1 MFRNRCGN
9 TGNISFLE
17 GVAPDERR
25 SHLAADDDERNGIHV
40 GRGNAG
46 NHVAD
51 ARAGRSKADTGLTRG
66 TGIAVSGVDSS
77 LFVSCQDMGKFG
89 FI

>member
-9 TGNISFLE
+9 TGDISFLE
-17 GVAPDERR
+17 GVAPDEGRR
-25 SHLAADDDERNGIHV
+25 YLAADDDEGDGIHV
-40 GRGNAG
+40 GRGNAC

-51 ARAGRSKADTGLTRG
+51 ARTGRSKADTGLARSA
-66 TGIAVSGVDSS
+66 GITVSGVDSS
-77 LFVSCQDMGKFG
+77 LFVACQDMGKFG